1 MGLIFNY
8 FIAYNKA
15 CISEYGRNICD
26 KSIDLDAILAIWPV
40 NSISTMFRNIIYV
53 LLKPS

>member
-1 MGLIFNY
+1 MGFIFNY

-15 CISEYGRNICD
+15 CISEHGRNICD
-26 KSIDLDAILAIWPV
+26 KSIDLDAILAISPV
-40 NSISTMFRNIIYV
+40 NSISTMFCNINYV